1 MNRFDQR
8 RRAVIALGAGAF
20 APSITLAP
28 LSSFAQPG
36 KLWRIGFLTLRARP
50 PLIAADPIG
59 RFPKGMN
66 ELGYV
71 EGQNLAIEWRFADG
85 DAERLNG
92 LAAELVRLK
101 VDVLVAAGPQA
112 AAAAKR
118 ATTTLPIVMVVSN
131 DPVAS
136 GLAASLA
143 RPGGNITGL
152 ANYSADLGP
161 KQLEMLLA
169 MVPKLTRVAVL
180 VNPSNPSG
188 AALLK
193 NLEGVAPKA
202 GVKLFPVQA
211 GTPREL
217 DTAFGVM
224 AREKAGGVIVALD
237 AFFIQQQGQIVQLA
251 AQHRLPSISAMGR
264 GHVESGALMSY
275 GRNLFDQNRQL
286 ARFVDKIIK
295 GAKPGEIPIEQPTTI
310 ELFINKKT
318 AQALKLTIPQTLLIS
333 ADKVIE

>member
-1 MNRFDQR
+1 MRLRKNKL
-8 RRAVIALGAGAF
+8 AIAALVATLCCSGLGSLSAF
-20 APSITLAP
+20 AQ
-28 LSSFAQPG
+28 QPA
-36 KLWRIGFLTLRARP
+36 KIWRVGFLTLKARP
-50 PLIAADPIG
+50 PSITADTIG
-59 RFPKGMN
+59 GFSKGMSD
-66 ELGYV
+66 LGYT
-71 EGQNLAIEWRFADG
+71 EGKNLVIEWRFADG

-92 LAAELVRLK
+92 LAAELVRQK
-101 VDVLVAAGPQA
+101 VDVLVASGPPA
-112 AAAAKR
+112 TAAAKR
-118 ATTTLPIVMVVSN
+118 ATTTIPIVMVVSN

-180 VNPSNPSG
+180 VNPANLSG

-193 NLEGVAPKA
+193 NLESVAPKTGA
-202 GVKLFPVQA
+202 KIFPVSA
-211 GTPREL
+211 RTPQEL

-224 AREKAGGVIVALD
+224 TREKAGGVIVALD
-237 AFFIQQQGQIVQLA
+237 AFFIQQDRQIVQLA
-251 AQHRLPSISAMGR
+251 AKHRLPSISAVGR
-264 GHVESGALMSY
+264 NHVEAGGLMSY
-275 GRNLFDQNRQL
+275 GRDLFDQHRQM
-286 ARFVDKIIK
+286 ARFADKIIK

-310 ELFINKKT
+310 ELFINGKT
-318 AQALKLTIPQTLLIS
+318 AKALKLTIPQTLLIS